1 MTLNVTHGHR
11 KMHTSIA
18 TCYFLLLVC
27 SSPSVCH
34 IGLYWWQ
41 EIQQYPNAVCKKKLR
56 AMFYVAAHMCSHY
69 NTNCYIQTLLCQY
82 QSASRS

>member
-1 MTLNVTHGHR
+1 MAIEKCTLQY
-11 KMHTSIA
+11 A

-41 EIQQYPNAVCKKKLR
+41 EIQQYPNAVCKKMLR

-69 NTNCYIQTLLCQY
+69 NTNCYIQTLLC
-82 QSASRS
+82 RVREER